1 MKHRLMVAAALAASC
16 AFSAQAF
23 AAADPVQERQ
33 AIFKEYKKTFG
44 AMGDMVKGKTAYD
57 QAAFAKL
64 AVKMEQLS
72 KQPWQHF
79 PAGSDKGKSEAQPA
93 VWTKTAEFKKEIDT
107 FEGRAAELAKAA
119 AAAKTV
125 ADVKPAFGAAGQS
138 CKSCHD
144 GFKKS

>member
-1 MKHRLMVAAALAASC
+1 
-16 AFSAQAF
+16 
-23 AAADPVQERQ
+23 
-33 AIFKEYKKTFG
+33 
-44 AMGDMVKGKTAYD
+44 
-57 QAAFAKL
+57 
-64 AVKMEQLS
+64 MEQLS

-93 VWTKTAEFKKEIDT
+93 VWTKPAEFKKEIDT